1 MPQSLMPKKLKLTLW
16 SPTTPSRTKT
26 KKRCHFHHRGLEC
39 NSRKLRDTRN
49 NRQIWPWSTKCS
61 RAKANRVLS
70 REHIGCSKNS
80 FLATQEIPLE
90 MTSPSPNSIEI
101 RLIMFFV
108 PEDEKVLYSQLKQ
121 DMELTVAQ
129 LISSLLQNSGLNW
142 RKWGKLLG
150 HSA

>member
-1 MPQSLMPKKLKLTLW
+1 M
-16 SPTTPSRTKT
+16 
-26 KKRCHFHHRGLEC
+26 EC
-39 NSRKLRDTRN
+39 KNRKSRDTR
-49 NRQIWPWSTKCS
+49 PWSTKCS

-121 DMELTVAQ
+121 DWELTVAQ
-129 LISSLLQNSGLNW
+129 IMNSLLPN
-142 RKWGKLLG
+142 
-150 HSA
+150 AD